1 MTDIIFNE
9 ALGYSRQLIQNVED
23 NSPVAAVLR
32 LHAWVSTA
40 TDETVRDITDAN
52 IDDIAGTA
60 LITEATN
67 VGYGFAALDETD
79 IVITVD
85 DTGNDVN
92 IDIADQ
98 TDTSVSAGDVWS
110 DLTLSYDFDGSDTDT
125 TTKGLWWLDFIVT
138 PNGGDITANFAVP
151 SFTVIQA

>member
-23 NSPVAAVLR
+23 NSPAAAVLW

-40 TDETVRDITDAN
+40 ADETIRDITDAN
-52 IDDIAGTA
+52 VDDIEATA

-67 VGYGFAALDETD
+67 TGYGFSALDQTD
-79 IVITVD
+79 ITITV
-85 DTGNDVN
+85 NDATN
-92 IDIADQ
+92 STTIDIADQ
-98 TDTSVSAGDVWS
+98 TDTAVSAGSNWTH
-110 DLTLSYDFDGSDTDT
+110 LTLSYDALGTGVDS
-125 TTKGLWWLDFIVT
+125 TTKGLWWLDFVVT

-151 SFTVIQA
+151 SFTVTQL